1 MAMDQG
7 QDLAG
12 VRSAAAQTAGHAM
25 SALLA
30 KAIPYIVGL
39 LLITG
44 VYAGWAYHER
54 ELGAAKVEASNMAA
68 IALQNQKDA
77 ALNKALAVK
86 LQVRITQLESI
97 AQAAGQ
103 KIDQEPIDPGSPAD
117 ADAAAA
123 VNCMLDQTQCVKP

>member
-1 MAMDQG
+1 
-7 QDLAG
+7 
-12 VRSAAAQTAGHAM
+12 M

-39 LLITG
+39 LLVTG
-44 VYAGWAYHER
+44 VYFGWQYHER
-54 ELGAAKVEASNMAA
+54 ELGAAQVEASNMAA
-68 IALQNQKDA
+68 IAMQNQKDA

-86 LQVRITQLESI
+86 LQARVSQLESV
-97 AQAAGQ
+97 AQAAGT

-123 VNCMLDQTQCVKP
+123 VNQMLEGK